1 MRLVLK
7 HDMETA
13 FSLNHNLLY
22 VYISSRRP
30 TALLMIKKIIAIIIL
45 LFYIFP
51 VQAQTSKADSL
62 WKVLRLELSTENN
75 YIRQKE
81 QKIARLRN
89 QLAAIATPRYQ
100 ERYRLLS
107 ALFNEYSSFRF
118 DSAITNANKL
128 VALSKQLNN
137 KQYLIQSQMGLATVL
152 VKSGFYKEAFETIAE
167 IDTLGGTGKFHYDYL
182 NLRGM
187 LFDEIAAYN
196 NDAYYATDYR
206 KAARKEFEKAGSL
219 IDPGELEKTINLA
232 FLQGS
237 GQNKQ
242 PDAEFYYR
250 YLLNHN
256 LSEHQIAII
265 ATRISHAYSGK
276 DKLMLLTLAAIN
288 DIRSATKETFA
299 IFLLGQELFKMN
311 RNDDAYVC
319 MQEALG
325 NAAFYGT
332 RNRAAQI
339 ESVLPLI
346 ASRLIEEKQ
355 HEKEMLWIGIVL
367 FILVAIVLLFQLV
380 LFRKQMIRIEQND
393 LIITEKNTELED
405 VNGKL
410 WESSRIKEELIGLF
424 FKTCSSYIETLDKVK
439 RKAQHNIK
447 LGKYQDATQ
456 VLGNVHIQKEKIQ
469 LFGTLDSVFLTLFP
483 NFVSS
488 FNALLR
494 ADEQIELKEGEMLTA
509 SLRIFALIRL
519 GVTDTETIA
528 RILDYTVNT
537 VYTYK
542 ARMKAKALV
551 PPEQFEQKI
560 MEIKFTDER

>member
-1 MRLVLK
+1 MLVHVL
-7 HDMETA
+7 A
-13 FSLNHNLLY
+13 VS
-22 VYISSRRP
+22 
-30 TALLMIKKIIAIIIL
+30 
-45 LFYIFP
+45 
-51 VQAQTSKADSL
+51 AQTSKVDSL
-62 WKVLRLELSTENN
+62 WKLLRRELSAENN

-81 QKIARLRN
+81 QKIERLRT
-89 QLAAIATPRYQ
+89 QLANVPAEDYLDRYK
-100 ERYRLLS
+100 LLS
-107 ALFNEYSSFRF
+107 GLFNEYSSFRF
-118 DSAITNANKL
+118 DSAITNGKKL
-128 VALSKQLNN
+128 IALSKRLSG
-137 KQYLIQSQMGLATVL
+137 KHYLIQSQMGLATVL

-167 IDTLGGTGKFHYDYL
+167 IDTAGLPGRLRYDYL

-187 LFDEIAAYN
+187 LFDEIGAYD
-196 NDAYYATDYR
+196 NDAYYAVGYR
-206 KAARKEFEKAGSL
+206 KAAQAAFEKAGTL
-219 IDPGELEKTINLA
+219 INPGELEKTISLA
-232 FLQGS
+232 FLPPAEQD
-237 GQNKQ
+237 KK
-242 PDAEFYYR
+242 PDGAFYYR
-250 YLLNHN
+250 YLLTHG
-256 LSEHQIAII
+256 LSEHQIAIV
-265 ATRISHAYSGK
+265 ATRISHAYKGD

-311 RNDDAYVC
+311 RNDDAYIC

-346 ASRLIEEKQ
+346 AGRLIEEKQ
-355 HEKEMLWIGIVL
+355 HEKEMLWIGIVI
-367 FILVAIVLLFQLV
+367 FVLVAVVLLFQLV
-380 LFRKQMIRIEQND
+380 LFRKQVIHIKKND

-405 VNGKL
+405 VNSKL

-456 VLGNVHIQKEKIQ
+456 VLGNVHIQKEKYQ
-469 LFGTLDSVFLTLFP
+469 LFNTLDRVFLTLFP

-494 ADEQIELKEGEMLTA
+494 PDEQIELKEGEMLTA

-519 GVTDTETIA
+519 GVSDTETIA

-551 PPEQFEQKI
+551 APEQFEQKI
-560 MEIKFTDER
+560 MEIKFTDDR

>member
-1 MRLVLK
+1 MIWK
-7 HDMETA
+7 QH
-13 FSLNHNLLY
+13 FNLNNNLLY
-22 VYISSRRP
+22 VYVQSRRP
-30 TALLMIKKIIAIIIL
+30 TALLMIKKIFAFIIPL
-45 LFYIFP
+45 LYVFP
-51 VQAQTSKADSL
+51 VHAQTSKVDSL

-89 QLAAIATPRYQ
+89 QLSAIATPRYL

-128 VALSKQLNN
+128 IALSKQLSD

-152 VKSGFYKEAFETIAE
+152 VKSGFYKEAFETIAG
-167 IDTLGGTGKFHYDYL
+167 IDTIGGPGKLHFDYL

-196 NDAYYATDYR
+196 NDAYYARGYR

-219 IDPGELEKTINLA
+219 IDPSELEKTINLA
-232 FLQGS
+232 FLHGS
-237 GQNKQ
+237 GQTKQ
-242 PDAEFYYR
+242 PDAAFYYR
-250 YLLNHN
+250 YLLNHD

-265 ATRISHAYSGK
+265 ATRISHAYSGE

-456 VLGNVHIQKEKIQ
+456 VLGNVHIQKEKTQ
-469 LFGTLDSVFLTLFP
+469 LFSTLDSVFLTLFP

-494 ADEQIELKEGEMLTA
+494 TDEQIELKEGEMLTA

-551 PPEQFEQKI
+551 PPEQFEEKI